1 MAWYDIDV
9 SEVKKM
15 VSINRKGNKALPLE
29 DLKSFSIDDK
39 PETVDLIQENNL
51 DRFEKKR
58 NKQRNKGNF
67 QQNNNNKA
75 PKNSAENQQNTA
87 EKRTPEQK
95 DQKKPFKHK
104 KKFPPKRKNNE

>member
-1 MAWYDIDV
+1 MYPKL
-9 SEVKKM
+9 KKWFL
-15 VSINRKGNKALPLE
+15 STDKALPLE

-87 EKRTPEQK
+87 EKRNPEQK